1 MSAEPRS
8 FGASLL
14 WHILLPRGLVLLLWW
29 SANQQIQMPPP
40 LVWGAIAVDL
50 LLMIWTSRAHL
61 RAADAHV
68 RSSGAMAPIWGG
80 YLLLLLAI
88 LASLSLWWQALLIAN
103 RPPEGLSYAEQRAQ
117 DHAGR
122 YSLTLAEEGRV
133 LIFEGE
139 VTLGLTKALRAT
151 LQRHTEI
158 ENIHL
163 TSPGGHIYEA
173 RGAAKLIR
181 EQGLSTLAP
190 GLCASACTLMFI
202 AGSARSL
209 GPKGQLGF
217 HSYSLETF
225 GGLPQINLKAEQDK
239 DRKFLIS
246 QGISPNF
253 ARQIHTTPAND
264 LWRPIPERLKAAGV
278 LRIAP

>member
-117 DHAGR
+117 EHARR

-139 VTLGLTKALRAT
+139 VTLGLTKALRAA

-158 ENIHL
+158 EKIHL

-246 QGISPNF
+246 QGISPDF